1 MFNNKRTTFDT
12 HEPKSDAEWSPK
24 MIDDTLSPA
33 VREFVRLRKSGWEAT
48 LAPLLIGVLLM
59 TAGCSH
65 EEPGGAEAAEGD
77 KIVNVA
83 VSKVVRA
90 DLSQGL
96 RIAAEFRPFQEINV
110 YAKVPGYVK
119 QIYVDV
125 GDRVKKGQTLAVLE
139 VPELQ
144 DELNQAAASGR
155 QSEQEVEQARHE
167 LKRAEADHTVAHL
180 TYQRLEGVMK
190 TRPGLLA
197 QQDVDDA
204 QGKDQAAE
212 AQVEAAKAGLA
223 AAQEHLYAATAN
235 RERVQA
241 LFDYT
246 RITAPFDG
254 VVTARYADTGAM
266 LAAGTSSEQQAL
278 PLVKLSQNA
287 LLRLDI
293 PVPETDVPSVRLGKK
308 VSVEVQALNKT
319 FEGTVA
325 RFADK
330 VDSATRT
337 MMTEVDVPNPN
348 LEIVPGY
355 VRLCVLPS
363 HGEEERAGG
372 PHPGGFAPREQGHRV
387 SQSTATTGL
396 KCGRLPSA
404 SKPAARLRSSRG
416 FRRATGWWSATP
428 ANCGRVKSSLQKSW
442 SCQRSREA
450 ANVPFRH
457 SQSLFHHRSLS
468 LRGGDRPHQPGPH
481 AGGLVSGHQYSG
493 SGGGNVLQRHASGG
507 NGRQTSPDVS
517 SASSRWERAS
527 TTWSPGLSK
536 GSASSRFT
544 FSREPTPM
552 PMPPKSRTW
561 PWLTWDACPRVRCRR
576 W

>member
-1 MFNNKRTTFDT
+1 MSNNERTTSDT

-33 VREFVRLRKSGWEAT
+33 VRKFVRLRKCGWEAT

-65 EEPGGAEAAEGD
+65 EEPSGAEAAEGE
-77 KIVNVA
+77 KVVNVA

-180 TYQRLEGVMK
+180 TCQRLEGVMK

-212 AQVEAAKAGLA
+212 ARVEAAKAGLA
-223 AAQEHLYAATAN
+223 GTQEHLYAATAN

-246 RITAPFDG
+246 RIRAPFDG

-287 LLRLDI
+287 FLRLDI

-308 VSVEVQALNKT
+308 VSLEVQALNKS

-330 VDSATRT
+330 VDSGTRT
-337 MMTEVDVPNPN
+337 MMAEVDVPNPN
-348 LEIVPGY
+348 LEIVPGMYAY
-355 VRLCVLPS
+355 VSFPIMEKKNALAVPIQAVSRQGNKAVAYRVNSDNRIEFLPVTIGIETRSQIEVLS
-363 HGEEERAGG
+363 
-372 PHPGGFAPREQGHRV
+372 
-387 SQSTATTGL
+387 GL
-396 KCGRLPSA
+396 S
-404 SKPAARLRSSRG
+404 
-416 FRRATGWWSATP
+416 
-428 ANCGRVKSSLQKSW
+428 
-442 SCQRSREA
+442 E
-450 ANVPFRH
+450 
-457 SQSLFHHRSLS
+457 
-468 LRGGDRPHQPGPH
+468 GDRVVVGNTSQLWPGQIVAPKIVE
-481 AGGLVSGHQYSG
+481 LSEVD
-493 SGGGNVLQRHASGG
+493 GGN
-507 NGRQTSPDVS
+507 
-517 SASSRWERAS
+517 
-527 TTWSPGLSK
+527 
-536 GSASSRFT
+536 
-544 FSREPTPM
+544 
-552 PMPPKSRTW
+552 
-561 PWLTWDACPRVRCRR
+561 
-576 W
+576 